1 MSPEYIQRSIEPVL
15 EAAAAEFPAV
25 VLTGPRQSGKT
36 TVLKRLFGERYDYV
50 SLEALDT
57 RALAVEDPR
66 AFLRMH
72 KPPVILD
79 EVQQAPDLLPYI
91 QELIEERR
99 DVHGQYVLSG
109 SQNLLLLQQVS
120 ESLAGRAAIL
130 KLLPL
135 SLREWCGEPW
145 RPLPWQA
152 PPGGRVAASAA
163 PASSAA
169 LAVPSAPSA
178 PTARAARE
186 RSELLSRPD
195 HLWQRLFRGLYPGLS
210 GSPAP
215 DWLRWQQSYIE
226 TYLERD
232 VRTVRQVGDLMTFQS
247 FLRLLAARS
256 GQVLNMTG
264 IATELGL
271 TLNTVKA
278 WISVLLTSY
287 QIIILPSYHANLG
300 KRLVKRP
307 KVYFSDTGT
316 LCYLVGLR
324 DPLHAMQG
332 PMAGAIM
339 ESAVVAE
346 LTKAYLHGGDE
357 PRLAFWRT
365 ARGSEVDIVVEDQLR
380 LYPVEV
386 KSGATPRPEMARGI
400 ADFTRL
406 LAATKAEGLRPSVQP
421 GYVVY
426 AGERMVPLG
435 NGVTAL
441 PLGSL

>member
-1 MSPEYIQRSIEPVL
+1 MPFEYIRRSIEPVL
-15 EAAAAEFPAV
+15 EAAATEFPAV

-36 TVLKRLFGERYDYV
+36 TVLRRLFGERYEYV

-57 RALAVEDPR
+57 RALAAEDPR
-66 AFLRMH
+66 AFLRLH

-79 EVQQAPDLLPYI
+79 EVQQAPHLLPYI

-99 DVHGQYVLSG
+99 DLNGQYILSG

-135 SLREWCGEPW
+135 SLREWCGEPR

-152 PPGGRVAASAA
+152 PPGGQAAA
-163 PASSAA
+163 PAAQAA
-169 LAVPSAPSA
+169 
-178 PTARAARE
+178 AAWP
-186 RSELLSRPD
+186 ELLSRPD
-195 HLWQRLFRGLYPGLS
+195 DLWQLLFRGLYPGLRA
-210 GSPAP
+210 SPAP

-232 VRTVRQVGDLMTFQS
+232 VRTVRQVGDLMAFQS

-256 GQVLNMTG
+256 GQILNMTG

-287 QIIILPSYHANLG
+287 QIIVLQPYHANLG

-307 KVYFSDTGT
+307 KVYFTDTGT

-339 ESAVVAE
+339 ETAVVAE
-346 LTKAYLHGGDE
+346 LTKAYLHSGDE

-380 LYPVEV
+380 LYPIEV
-386 KSGATPRPEMARGI
+386 KASATPRPEMTRGI
-400 ADFTRL
+400 AELART
-406 LAATKAEGLRPSVQP
+406 LAATKAQGLRPSVQP

-426 AGERMVPLG
+426 AGDRVVLLG
-435 NGVTAL
+435 RGVTGL

>member
-1 MSPEYIQRSIEPVL
+1 MSPDKYITRSIEPVL
-15 EAAAAEFPAV
+15 ETAAAQFPAV
-25 VLTGPRQSGKT
+25 VLSGPRQSGKT
-36 TVLKRLFGERYDYV
+36 TVLKRLFGARYEYV

-57 RALAVEDPR
+57 RALAAEDPR
-66 AFLRMH
+66 AFLRLH
-72 KPPVILD
+72 KPPVIFD
-79 EVQQAPDLLPYI
+79 EVQQAPHLLSYI
-91 QELIEERR
+91 QELIDERR
-99 DVHGQYVLSG
+99 DLNGQYILSG
-109 SQNLLLLQQVS
+109 SQNLLLLQHVS

-135 SLREWCGEPW
+135 SLREWCGEPQ

-152 PPGGRVAASAA
+152 APGGQTD
-163 PASSAA
+163 SSAA
-169 LAVPSAPSA
+169 ATRPG
-178 PTARAARE
+178 
-186 RSELLSRPD
+186 LLSRTED
-195 HLWQRLFRGLYPGLS
+195 LWPLLFRGLYPGLS
-210 GSPAP
+210 ASPAP

-256 GQVLNMTG
+256 GQILNMTG

-287 QIIILPSYHANLG
+287 QIVVLQPYHANLG

-307 KVYFSDTGT
+307 KVYFTDTGT

-339 ESAVVAE
+339 ETAVVAE
-346 LTKAYLHGGDE
+346 LTKAYLHCGDE

-380 LYPVEV
+380 LYPIEV
-386 KSGATPRPEMARGI
+386 KASATPRPEMARGI
-400 ADFTRL
+400 GELTHA
-406 LAATKAEGLRPSVQP
+406 LAAGKAEGLRPAVQS

-426 AGERMVPLG
+426 AGDRVVPLG
-435 NGVTAL
+435 GDVTGL

>member
-1 MSPEYIQRSIEPVL
+1 MEYIERTIEPVL
-15 EAAAAEFPAV
+15 LAAVSEFPAV

-36 TVLKRLFGERYDYV
+36 TVLKRLFGRQYEYV
-50 SLEALDT
+50 SMEALDT

-66 AFLRMH
+66 SFLRLH

-79 EVQQAPDLLPYI
+79 EVQQTPELLPYL
-91 QELIEERR
+91 QELIDERR
-99 DVHGQYVLSG
+99 HLNGQYVLSG
-109 SQNLLLLQQVS
+109 SQNLLLLQQVG

-135 SLREWCGEPW
+135 SLREWSGEAA

-152 PPGGRVAASAA
+152 PAMDRQTPAA
-163 PASSAA
+163 PAGAA
-169 LAVPSAPSA
+169 
-178 PTARAARE
+178 TARAAGA
-186 RSELLSRPD
+186 SPCTPSPAGPD
-195 HLWQRLFRGLYPGLS
+195 ALWQRLFRGQYPALAAS
-210 GSPAP
+210 SPP

-232 VRTVRQVGDLMTFQS
+232 VRTVRQVGDLMAFQS

-256 GQVLNMTG
+256 GQVLNMSG
-264 IATELGL
+264 IANELGL
-271 TLNTVKA
+271 SLNTVKA
-278 WISVLLTSY
+278 WISVLVTSH
-287 QIIILPSYHANLG
+287 QIIVLPPYHANLG
-300 KRLVKRP
+300 KRLVRRP
-307 KVYFSDTGT
+307 KVYFTDTGT

-339 ESAVVAE
+339 ETAVVAE
-346 LTKAYLHGGDE
+346 LTKAYLHAGDE
-357 PRLAFWRT
+357 PRLTFWRT
-365 ARGSEVDIVVEDQLR
+365 ARGSEVDILVEDQLR

-386 KSGATPRPEMARGI
+386 KASATPRPEMARGI
-400 ADFTRL
+400 AELARS
-406 LAATKAEGLRPSVQP
+406 LAASTGESLRPTVQP

-426 AGERMVPLG
+426 AGERIVPLG
-435 NGVTAL
+435 HGVSAL

>member
-1 MSPEYIQRSIEPVL
+1 MPREYIRRSIEAVL
-15 EAAAAEFPAV
+15 ETAASQFPAV

-36 TVLKRLFGERYDYV
+36 TVLKRLFGERYEYA

-57 RALAVEDPR
+57 RALAAEDPR
-66 AFLRMH
+66 SFLRLH

-79 EVQQAPDLLPYI
+79 EVQQAPHLLPYI

-99 DVHGQYVLSG
+99 DLNGQYVLSG

-135 SLREWCGEPW
+135 SLREWCGEPR

-152 PPGGRVAASAA
+152 SPGGQA
-163 PASSAA
+163 
-169 LAVPSAPSA
+169 AVP
-178 PTARAARE
+178 AAAACP
-186 RSELLSRPD
+186 ELLSRPD
-195 HLWQRLFRGLYPGLS
+195 DLWELLFRGLYPGLAS
-210 GSPAP
+210 SPAP

-232 VRTVRQVGDLMTFQS
+232 VRTVRQVGDLMAFQS

-256 GQVLNMTG
+256 GQILNMTG

-271 TLNTVKA
+271 ALNTVKA

-287 QIIILPSYHANLG
+287 QIVVLQPYHANLG
-300 KRLVKRP
+300 KRLVKRS
-307 KVYFSDTGT
+307 KVYFTDTGT

-339 ESAVVAE
+339 ETAAVAE
-346 LTKAYLHGGDE
+346 LTKAYLHSGDV

-380 LYPVEV
+380 LYPIEV
-386 KSGATPRPEMARGI
+386 KASGTPRPEMARGI
-400 ADFTRL
+400 AELART
-406 LAATKAEGLRPSVQP
+406 LAATKAEGPRPSVQP

-426 AGERMVPLG
+426 AGDREVPLG
-435 NGVTAL
+435 GGVTGL

>member
-1 MSPEYIQRSIEPVL
+1 MSPEYIQRTIEPVL
-15 EAAAAEFPAV
+15 EAAANEFPAV

-36 TVLKRLFGERYDYV
+36 TVLKRLFGERCEYV

-57 RALAVEDPR
+57 RSLAVDDPR
-66 AFLRMH
+66 AFLRLH

-79 EVQQAPDLLPYI
+79 EVQQAPELLPYI

-99 DVHGQYVLSG
+99 GVSGQYLLSG
-109 SQNLLLLQQVS
+109 SQNLLLLQRVS

-145 RPLPWQA
+145 RPLPWQVRF
-152 PPGGRVAASAA
+152 GGTAAAD
-163 PASSAA
+163 
-169 LAVPSAPSA
+169 AV
-178 PTARAARE
+178 
-186 RSELLSRPD
+186 RSEARPALPSTPD
-195 HLWQRLFRGLYPGLS
+195 ELWGLLFRGLYPGLTATPS
-210 GSPAP
+210 P
-215 DWLRWQQSYIE
+215 DWLRWQQSYVE

-232 VRTVRQVGDLMTFQS
+232 VRSVRQVGDLMAFQT

-256 GQVLNMTG
+256 GQLLNMTG

-271 TLNTVKA
+271 VLNTVKA
-278 WISVLLTSY
+278 WMSVLLAAH
-287 QIIILPSYHANLG
+287 QIVVLQPYHSNLG
-300 KRLVKRP
+300 KRLVKHP
-307 KVYFSDTGT
+307 KVYFTDTGT

-339 ESAVVAE
+339 ETAVVAE
-346 LTKAYLHGGDE
+346 LTKAYLHAGDE

-365 ARGSEVDIVVEDQLR
+365 ARGSEVDVVVEDQLR
-380 LYPVEV
+380 LYPIEV
-386 KSGATPRPEMARGI
+386 KSSATPRPEMARGV
-400 ADFTRL
+400 AEFTR
-406 LAATKAEGLRPSVQP
+406 TVSGSSTEGLQPSVQA

-426 AGERMVPLG
+426 AGDRVVPLG
-435 NGVTAL
+435 GDVTGL
-441 PLGSL
+441 PLASL

>member
-1 MSPEYIQRSIEPVL
+1 MCPDKYIQRTIEPVL
-15 EAAAAEFPAV
+15 EASATEFPAV

-36 TVLKRLFGERYDYV
+36 TVLRRLFGERHEYV
-50 SLEALDT
+50 SMEALDT
-57 RALAVEDPR
+57 RALAAEDPR
-66 AFLRMH
+66 AFLRLH

-79 EVQQAPDLLPYI
+79 EVQQAPHLLPYI

-99 DVHGQYVLSG
+99 DLNGQYILSG

-135 SLREWCGEPW
+135 SLREWCGEPR
-145 RPLPWQA
+145 RPLPWQGLA
-152 PPGGRVAASAA
+152 VAAC
-163 PASSAA
+163 PE
-169 LAVPSAPSA
+169 P
-178 PTARAARE
+178 
-186 RSELLSRPD
+186 LSRPEG
-195 HLWQRLFRGLYPGLS
+195 LWQLLFRGLYPGLS
-210 GSPAP
+210 ASPAP

-256 GQVLNMTG
+256 GQILNMTG

-271 TLNTVKA
+271 ALNTVKA

-287 QIIILPSYHANLG
+287 QVIVLQPYHANLG

-307 KVYFSDTGT
+307 KVYFADTGT

-339 ESAVVAE
+339 ETAVVAE

-365 ARGSEVDIVVEDQLR
+365 ARGSEVDVVVEDQLR
-380 LYPVEV
+380 LYPIEV
-386 KSGATPRPEMARGI
+386 KASATPRPEMARSI
-400 ADFTRL
+400 AELART
-406 LAATKAEGLRPSVQP
+406 LAATKAEGLRPALQP

-426 AGERMVPLG
+426 AGDRVVPLG
-435 NGVTAL
+435 RGVKGL

>member
-1 MSPEYIQRSIEPVL
+1 MPSGYIQRTIEPVL
-15 EAAAAEFPAV
+15 EAAASEFPAV

-36 TVLKRLFGERYDYV
+36 TVLKRLFGERYEYV

-57 RALAVEDPR
+57 RALAAEDPR
-66 AFLRMH
+66 AFLRLH
-72 KPPVILD
+72 GPPVILD
-79 EVQQAPDLLPYI
+79 EVQQAPHLLPYI

-99 DVHGQYVLSG
+99 DLNGQYILSG

-135 SLREWCGEPW
+135 SLREWCGEP
-145 RPLPWQA
+145 RRLLPWQA
-152 PPGGRVAASAA
+152 PPGGQAAA
-163 PASSAA
+163 PAAQAA
-169 LAVPSAPSA
+169 
-178 PTARAARE
+178 AAWP
-186 RSELLSRPD
+186 ELLSRPD
-195 HLWQRLFRGLYPGLS
+195 DLWQLLFRGLYPGLRA
-210 GSPAP
+210 SPAP

-232 VRTVRQVGDLMTFQS
+232 VRTVRQVGDLMAFQS

-256 GQVLNMTG
+256 GQILNMTG

-287 QIIILPSYHANLG
+287 QIIVLQPYHANLG

-307 KVYFSDTGT
+307 KVYFTDTGT

-339 ESAVVAE
+339 ETAVVAE
-346 LTKAYLHGGDE
+346 LTKAYLHSGDE

-380 LYPVEV
+380 LYPIEV
-386 KSGATPRPEMARGI
+386 KASATPRPEMTRGI
-400 ADFTRL
+400 AELART
-406 LAATKAEGLRPSVQP
+406 LAATKAGGLRPSVRP

-426 AGERMVPLG
+426 AGDRVVPLG
-435 NGVTAL
+435 SGVTGL
-441 PLGSL
+441 PLGWL

>member
-1 MSPEYIQRSIEPVL
+1 MPSEYIRRSIEPVL
-15 EAAAAEFPAV
+15 QAAATEFPAV

-36 TVLKRLFGERYDYV
+36 TVLKHLFGERYEYV

-57 RALAVEDPR
+57 RALAAQDPR
-66 AFLRMH
+66 AFLRLH
-72 KPPVILD
+72 EPPVILD

-91 QELIEERR
+91 QELIDERR
-99 DVHGQYVLSG
+99 HMGGQYILSG

-135 SLREWCGEPW
+135 SLREWCHEPR
-145 RPLPWQA
+145 RPLPWQL
-152 PPGGRVAASAA
+152 PPGGRAAGEAASRHSKSFMR
-163 PASSAA
+163 PA
-169 LAVPSAPSA
+169 
-178 PTARAARE
+178 
-186 RSELLSRPD
+186 D
-195 HLWQRLFRGLYPGLS
+195 LWRRLFLGLYPGLS
-210 GSPAP
+210 ASPAP

-232 VRTVRQVGDLMTFQS
+232 VRTVRQIRDLMTFQS

-256 GQVLNMTG
+256 GQILNMTSL
-264 IATELGL
+264 ATELGL

-278 WISVLLTSY
+278 WVSVVLTSY
-287 QIIILPSYHANLG
+287 QIIVLPPYHANLG
-300 KRLVKRP
+300 KRFVKRP
-307 KVYFSDTGT
+307 KVYFTDTGT

-346 LTKAYLHGGDE
+346 LTKAYLHSGDE
-357 PRLAFWRT
+357 PRLTFWRT
-365 ARGSEVDIVVEDQLR
+365 ARGSEVDILVEDQLR
-380 LYPVEV
+380 LYPVEIRA
-386 KSGATPRPEMARGI
+386 GATPRPEMARGI
-400 ADFTRL
+400 LELART
-406 LAATKAEGLRPSVQP
+406 LAAAEVEGLRPSVEP

-426 AGERMVPLG
+426 AGENLAPLG
-435 NGVTAL
+435 DGVTAL
-441 PLGSL
+441 PRGVR

>member
-1 MSPEYIQRSIEPVL
+1 MSPGKYITRSIEPVL
-15 EAAAAEFPAV
+15 ETAAAQFPAV
-25 VLTGPRQSGKT
+25 VLSGPRQSGKT
-36 TVLKRLFGERYDYV
+36 TVLKRLFGARYEYV

-57 RALAVEDPR
+57 RALAAEDPR
-66 AFLRMH
+66 AFLRLH
-72 KPPVILD
+72 KPPAILD
-79 EVQQAPDLLPYI
+79 EVQQSPHLLSYI
-91 QELIEERR
+91 QELIDERR
-99 DVHGQYVLSG
+99 DLNGQYILSG
-109 SQNLLLLQQVS
+109 SQNLLLLQHVS

-135 SLREWCGEPW
+135 SLREWRGEP
-145 RPLPWQA
+145 RRLLPWQA
-152 PPGGRVAASAA
+152 VPRSQAATLAAQAA
-163 PASSAA
+163 PTCTER
-169 LAVPSAPSA
+169 LA
-178 PTARAARE
+178 
-186 RSELLSRPD
+186 RPD
-195 HLWQRLFRGLYPGLS
+195 DLWRLLFRGLYPGLS
-210 GSPAP
+210 ASPAP
-215 DWLRWQQSYIE
+215 DWLRWQQSYVE

-256 GQVLNMTG
+256 GQILNMTG

-287 QIIILPSYHANLG
+287 QIIILQPYHANLG

-339 ESAVVAE
+339 ETAVVAE
-346 LTKAYLHGGDE
+346 LTKGYLHSGDE

-365 ARGSEVDIVVEDQLR
+365 ARGSEVDIVVEDQMR
-380 LYPVEV
+380 LYPIEV
-386 KSGATPRPEMARGI
+386 KASATPRPEMARGI
-400 ADFTRL
+400 AELTRE
-406 LAATKAEGLRPSVQP
+406 LATAKTEGLRPAVQP

-426 AGERMVPLG
+426 AGDRVVPLG
-435 NGVTAL
+435 GDVTGL

>member
-15 EAAAAEFPAV
+15 EAAASQFPAV

-36 TVLKRLFGERYDYV
+36 TVLKRLFGERCEYV

-57 RALAVEDPR
+57 RALAAEDPR
-66 AFLRMH
+66 AFLRLH

-79 EVQQAPDLLPYI
+79 EVQQAPGLLPYI

-99 DVHGQYVLSG
+99 DVNGQYFLSG
-109 SQNLLLLQQVS
+109 SQDLLLLQRVS

-145 RPLPWQA
+145 RPLPWQE
-152 PPGGRVAASAA
+152 PPSVPTQDVATSAA
-163 PASSAA
+163 RPAF
-169 LAVPSAPSA
+169 PS
-178 PTARAARE
+178 T
-186 RSELLSRPD
+186 PD
-195 HLWQRLFRGLYPGLS
+195 ELWQLLLRGLYPGLS
-210 GSPAP
+210 AASSP
-215 DWLRWQQSYIE
+215 DWLRWQQSYVE

-232 VRTVRQVGDLMTFQS
+232 VRTVRQVGDLMAFQS

-256 GQVLNMTG
+256 GQLLNMTG
-264 IATELGL
+264 VATELGL
-271 TLNTVKA
+271 VLNTVKA
-278 WISVLLTSY
+278 WISVLLTSH
-287 QIIILPSYHANLG
+287 QIVVLQPYHSNLG

-307 KVYFSDTGT
+307 KVYFTDTGT

-332 PMAGAIM
+332 PMAGPIM
-339 ESAVVAE
+339 ETAVVAE
-346 LTKAYLHGGDE
+346 LTKAYLHAGDE
-357 PRLAFWRT
+357 PRLSFWRT
-365 ARGSEVDIVVEDQLR
+365 ARGSEVDIIVEDQLR

-386 KSGATPRPEMARGI
+386 KASATPRPEMARGV
-400 ADFTRL
+400 AEFART
-406 LAATKAEGLRPSVQP
+406 LAGSTAEGLQPSVQP

-426 AGERMVPLG
+426 AGDRVVPLG
-435 NGVTAL
+435 GDVTGL

>member
-1 MSPEYIQRSIEPVL
+1 MNPDKYITRSIEPVL
-15 EAAAAEFPAV
+15 ETAAAQFPAV
-25 VLTGPRQSGKT
+25 VLSGPRQSGKT
-36 TVLKRLFGERYDYV
+36 TVLKRLFGARYEYV

-57 RALAVEDPR
+57 RALAAEDPR
-66 AFLRMH
+66 AFLRLH
-72 KPPVILD
+72 KPPAILD
-79 EVQQAPDLLPYI
+79 EVQQSPHLLPYI
-91 QELIEERR
+91 QELIDERR
-99 DVHGQYVLSG
+99 DLNGQYILSG
-109 SQNLLLLQQVS
+109 SQNLLLLQHVS

-135 SLREWCGEPW
+135 SLREWCGEP
-145 RPLPWQA
+145 RRLLPWQA
-152 PPGGRVAASAA
+152 VPGCQTD
-163 PASSAA
+163 SSAA
-169 LAVPSAPSA
+169 ATRPG
-178 PTARAARE
+178 
-186 RSELLSRPD
+186 LLSRTED
-195 HLWQRLFRGLYPGLS
+195 LWPLLFRGLYPGLS
-210 GSPAP
+210 ASPAP
-215 DWLRWQQSYIE
+215 DWLRWQQSYVE

-256 GQVLNMTG
+256 GQILNMTG

-287 QIIILPSYHANLG
+287 QIIILQPYHANLG

-307 KVYFSDTGT
+307 KVYFTDTGT

-339 ESAVVAE
+339 ETAVVAE
-346 LTKAYLHGGDE
+346 LTKGYLHSGDE

-365 ARGSEVDIVVEDQLR
+365 ARGSEVDIVVEDQMR
-380 LYPVEV
+380 LYPIEV
-386 KSGATPRPEMARGI
+386 KASATPRPEMARGI
-400 ADFTRL
+400 AELTRE
-406 LAATKAEGLRPSVQP
+406 LATAKTEGLRPAVQP

-426 AGERMVPLG
+426 AGDRVVPLG
-435 NGVTAL
+435 GDVTGL

>member
-1 MSPEYIQRSIEPVL
+1 MPSGYIQRSIQPVL
-15 EAAAAEFPAV
+15 ETAASQFPAV

-36 TVLKRLFGERYDYV
+36 TVLRRLFGERYEYV
-50 SLEALDT
+50 SMEALDT
-57 RALAVEDPR
+57 RALAAEDPR
-66 AFLRMH
+66 AFLRLH

-79 EVQQAPDLLPYI
+79 EVQQAPGLLPYI

-99 DVHGQYVLSG
+99 EHNGQFILSG
-109 SQNLLLLQQVS
+109 SQNLLLLRQVS

-135 SLREWCGEPW
+135 SLREWCGEPR
-145 RPLPWQA
+145 RPLPWRA
-152 PPGGRVAASAA
+152 APGGQTDSRPAAACA
-163 PASSAA
+163 
-169 LAVPSAPSA
+169 
-178 PTARAARE
+178 
-186 RSELLSRPD
+186 ELLSRPD
-195 HLWQRLFRGLYPGLS
+195 GLWQSLFRGLYPGLS
-210 GSPAP
+210 ASPAP

-256 GQVLNMTG
+256 GQILNMTG

-287 QIIILPSYHANLG
+287 QIIVLEPYHANLG

-307 KVYFSDTGT
+307 KVYFTDTGT

-339 ESAVVAE
+339 ETAVVAE

-365 ARGSEVDIVVEDQLR
+365 SRGSEVDIIVEDQLR
-380 LYPVEV
+380 LYPIEV
-386 KSGATPRPEMARGI
+386 KASATQRPEMARGI
-400 ADFTRL
+400 AEFART
-406 LAATKAEGLRPSVQP
+406 LAATRAEGVRPSPQP

-426 AGERMVPLG
+426 AGDRAVPLG
-435 NGVTAL
+435 DGVTGL

>member
-1 MSPEYIQRSIEPVL
+1 MNPDKYITRSIEPVL
-15 EAAAAEFPAV
+15 ETAAAQFPAV
-25 VLTGPRQSGKT
+25 VLSGPRQSGKT
-36 TVLKRLFGERYDYV
+36 TVLKRLFGARYEYV

-57 RALAVEDPR
+57 RALAAEDPR
-66 AFLRMH
+66 AFLRLH
-72 KPPVILD
+72 KPPAILD
-79 EVQQAPDLLPYI
+79 EVQQSPHLLSYI
-91 QELIEERR
+91 QELIDERR
-99 DVHGQYVLSG
+99 DLNGQYILSG
-109 SQNLLLLQQVS
+109 SQNLLLLQHVS

-135 SLREWCGEPW
+135 SLREWCGEP
-145 RPLPWQA
+145 RRLLPWQA
-152 PPGGRVAASAA
+152 VPGCQTD
-163 PASSAA
+163 SSAA
-169 LAVPSAPSA
+169 ATRPG
-178 PTARAARE
+178 
-186 RSELLSRPD
+186 LLSRTED
-195 HLWQRLFRGLYPGLS
+195 LWPLLFRGLYPGLS
-210 GSPAP
+210 ASPAP
-215 DWLRWQQSYIE
+215 DWLRWQQSYVE

-256 GQVLNMTG
+256 GQILNMTG

-287 QIIILPSYHANLG
+287 QIIILQPYHANLG

-307 KVYFSDTGT
+307 KVYFTDTGT

-339 ESAVVAE
+339 ETAVVAE
-346 LTKAYLHGGDE
+346 LTKGYLHSGDE

-365 ARGSEVDIVVEDQLR
+365 ARGSEVDIVVEDQMR
-380 LYPVEV
+380 LYPIEV
-386 KSGATPRPEMARGI
+386 KASATPRPEMARGI
-400 ADFTRL
+400 AELTRE
-406 LAATKAEGLRPSVQP
+406 LATAKTEGLRPAVQP

-426 AGERMVPLG
+426 AGDRVVPLG
-435 NGVTAL
+435 GDVTGL

>member
-1 MSPEYIQRSIEPVL
+1 MPFEYIRRSIEPVL
-15 EAAAAEFPAV
+15 EAAASEFPAV

-36 TVLKRLFGERYDYV
+36 TVLKRLFGERFEYV
-50 SLEALDT
+50 SMEALDT
-57 RALAVEDPR
+57 RALAAEDPR
-66 AFLRMH
+66 AFLRLH

-99 DVHGQYVLSG
+99 DLNGQFILSG

-135 SLREWCGEPW
+135 SLREWCDEPW
-145 RPLPWQA
+145 RPLPWHTS
-152 PPGGRVAASAA
+152 PGGQGAAGDC
-163 PASSAA
+163 P
-169 LAVPSAPSA
+169 
-178 PTARAARE
+178 
-186 RSELLSRPD
+186 ELLSHPND
-195 HLWQRLFRGLYPGLS
+195 LWQRLFRGLYPGLRA
-210 GSPAP
+210 SPAP

-232 VRTVRQVGDLMTFQS
+232 VRTVRQVGDLMAFQS

-256 GQVLNMTG
+256 GQILNMTG

-287 QIIILPSYHANLG
+287 QIIVLQPYHANLG

-307 KVYFSDTGT
+307 KVYFTDTGT

-339 ESAVVAE
+339 ETAAVAE
-346 LTKAYLHGGDE
+346 LTKAYLHSGDE

-380 LYPVEV
+380 LYPIEV
-386 KSGATPRPEMARGI
+386 KASATPRPEMARGI
-400 ADFTRL
+400 AELART
-406 LAATKAEGLRPSVQP
+406 LAATKAGGLRPSVQP

-426 AGERMVPLG
+426 AGDRVVPLG
-435 NGVTAL
+435 SGVTGL

>member
-1 MSPEYIQRSIEPVL
+1 MPFEYIRRSIEPVL
-15 EAAAAEFPAV
+15 EAAASEFPA
-25 VLTGPRQSGKT
+25 
-36 TVLKRLFGERYDYV
+36 
-50 SLEALDT
+50 
-57 RALAVEDPR
+57 
-66 AFLRMH
+66 
-72 KPPVILD
+72 VILD
-79 EVQQAPDLLPYI
+79 EVQQAPHLLPYI

-99 DVHGQYVLSG
+99 DLNGQYVLSS

-135 SLREWCGEPW
+135 SLREWCGEPR
-145 RPLPWQA
+145 RPLPWQG
-152 PPGGRVAASAA
+152 PAAAA
-163 PASSAA
+163 CP
-169 LAVPSAPSA
+169 
-178 PTARAARE
+178 
-186 RSELLSRPD
+186 ELLSRPD
-195 HLWQRLFRGLYPGLS
+195 DLWQLLFRGLYPGLS
-210 GSPAP
+210 ASPAP

-232 VRTVRQVGDLMTFQS
+232 VRTVRQVGDLMAFQS
-247 FLRLLAARS
+247 FLRLLAARC
-256 GQVLNMTG
+256 GQILNMTG

-287 QIIILPSYHANLG
+287 QIIVLQPYHANLG

-307 KVYFSDTGT
+307 KVYFTDTGT

-339 ESAVVAE
+339 ETAVVAE
-346 LTKAYLHGGDE
+346 LTKAYLHSGDE

-380 LYPVEV
+380 LYPIEV
-386 KSGATPRPEMARGI
+386 KASATPRPEMTRGI
-400 ADFTRL
+400 AELART
-406 LAATKAEGLRPSVQP
+406 LAATKAGGLRPSVQP

-426 AGERMVPLG
+426 AGDRVVPLG
-435 NGVTAL
+435 SGVTGL

>member
-1 MSPEYIQRSIEPVL
+1 MPSEYIQRSIEPVL
-15 EAAAAEFPAV
+15 EAAASEFPAV

-36 TVLKRLFGERYDYV
+36 TVLRRLFGERYEHV
-50 SLEALDT
+50 SMEALDA
-57 RALAVEDPR
+57 RALAAEDPR
-66 AFLRMH
+66 AFLRLH
-72 KPPVILD
+72 RPPVILD
-79 EVQQAPDLLPYI
+79 EVQQAPHLLPYV

-99 DVHGQYVLSG
+99 DLNGQYILSG
-109 SQNLLLLQQVS
+109 SQDLLLLRQVS

-135 SLREWCGEPW
+135 SLREWWGEPR

-152 PPGGRVAASAA
+152 SPAAAC
-163 PASSAA
+163 P
-169 LAVPSAPSA
+169 
-178 PTARAARE
+178 
-186 RSELLSRPD
+186 ELLSRPD
-195 HLWQRLFRGLYPGLS
+195 DLWRLLFRGLYPGLS
-210 GSPAP
+210 ASPAP
-215 DWLRWQQSYIE
+215 DWLRWQQSYVE

-232 VRTVRQVGDLMTFQS
+232 VRTVRQVGDLMAFQS

-256 GQVLNMTG
+256 GQILNMSG

-287 QIIILPSYHANLG
+287 QIIVLQPYHADLG

-307 KVYFSDTGT
+307 KVYFTDTGT

-339 ESAVVAE
+339 ETAAVAE
-346 LTKAYLHGGDE
+346 LTKAYLHSGDE

-380 LYPVEV
+380 LYPIEV
-386 KSGATPRPEMARGI
+386 KASATPRPGMARGI
-400 ADFTRL
+400 AELART
-406 LAATKAEGLRPSVQP
+406 LAASKEEGLRPSLQP

-426 AGERMVPLG
+426 AGDRVAPLG
-435 NGVTAL
+435 RGVTGL

>member
-1 MSPEYIQRSIEPVL
+1 M
-15 EAAAAEFPAV
+15 
-25 VLTGPRQSGKT
+25 
-36 TVLKRLFGERYDYV
+36 
-50 SLEALDT
+50 
-57 RALAVEDPR
+57 
-66 AFLRMH
+66 
-72 KPPVILD
+72 ILD
-79 EVQQAPDLLPYI
+79 EVQQAPHLLPYI

-99 DVHGQYVLSG
+99 ELNGQYILSG
-109 SQNLLLLQQVS
+109 SQNVLLLHQVS

-135 SLREWCGEPW
+135 SLREWCGEPR

-152 PPGGRVAASAA
+152 
-163 PASSAA
+163 
-169 LAVPSAPSA
+169 SAPRQ
-178 PTARAARE
+178 PARGGPPP
-186 RSELLSRPD
+186 RPD
-195 HLWQRLFRGLYPGLS
+195 DLWQLLFRGLYPGLS
-210 GSPAP
+210 ASPAP

-256 GQVLNMTG
+256 GQILNMTG

-287 QIIILPSYHANLG
+287 QIIILQPYHANLG

-307 KVYFSDTGT
+307 KVYFTDTGT

-339 ESAVVAE
+339 ETAVVAE
-346 LTKAYLHGGDE
+346 LTKAYLHSGDE

-365 ARGSEVDIVVEDQLR
+365 ARGSEVDLVVEDQLR
-380 LYPVEV
+380 LYPIEV
-386 KSGATPRPEMARGI
+386 KASATPRPEMARGI
-400 ADFTRL
+400 AELART
-406 LAATKAEGLRPSVQP
+406 LAATKAEGLRAVAATGLRGVCRRSS
-421 GYVVY
+421 GAARRGRHGAA
-426 AGERMVPLG
+426 AGVAVGRDVSSPWHVTSSRGRLEAGPLAILWSR
-435 NGVTAL
+435 VRQRRLRCARPDSADPPLPPPRTAL
-441 PLGSL
+441 PATRRHAPDSRPPLAKVLAPARGRAPLVRSR

>member
-1 MSPEYIQRSIEPVL
+1 MSPDKYITRSIEPVL
-15 EAAAAEFPAV
+15 ETAAAQFPAV
-25 VLTGPRQSGKT
+25 VLSGPRQSGKT
-36 TVLKRLFGERYDYV
+36 TVLKRLFGARYEYV

-57 RALAVEDPR
+57 RALAAEDPR
-66 AFLRMH
+66 AFLRLH

-79 EVQQAPDLLPYI
+79 EVQQAPHLLPYI
-91 QELIEERR
+91 QELIEEDR
-99 DVHGQYVLSG
+99 DQNGQYILSG

-135 SLREWCGEPW
+135 SLREWCGEPQ
-145 RPLPWQA
+145 RPLPWQ
-152 PPGGRVAASAA
+152 GLAAAA
-163 PASSAA
+163 CP
-169 LAVPSAPSA
+169 
-178 PTARAARE
+178 
-186 RSELLSRPD
+186 ELLSRPD
-195 HLWQRLFRGLYPGLS
+195 ALWQLLFRGLYPGLRA
-210 GSPAP
+210 SPAP

-232 VRTVRQVGDLMTFQS
+232 VRTVRQVGDLMAFQS
-247 FLRLLAARS
+247 FLRLLAARC
-256 GQVLNMTG
+256 GQILNMTG

-287 QIIILPSYHANLG
+287 QIIVLQPYHANLG

-307 KVYFSDTGT
+307 KVYFTDTGT

-339 ESAVVAE
+339 ETAAVAE
-346 LTKAYLHGGDE
+346 LTKAYLHCGDE

-380 LYPVEV
+380 LYPIEV
-386 KSGATPRPEMARGI
+386 KASATPRPEMARGI
-400 ADFTRL
+400 AEFVRT
-406 LAATKAEGLRPSVQP
+406 LAVTKAEGLRPSLQP

-426 AGERMVPLG
+426 AGDRVVPLG
-435 NGVTAL
+435 GGVTGLA
-441 PLGSL
+441 LGSL

>member
-1 MSPEYIQRSIEPVL
+1 MPFEYIRRSIEPVL
-15 EAAAAEFPAV
+15 EAAATEFPAV

-36 TVLKRLFGERYDYV
+36 TVLKRLFGERFEYV
-50 SLEALDT
+50 SMEALDT
-57 RALAVEDPR
+57 RALAAEDPR
-66 AFLRMH
+66 AFLRLH

-79 EVQQAPDLLPYI
+79 EVQQAAHLLPYI

-99 DVHGQYVLSG
+99 DLNGQFILSG

-135 SLREWCGEPW
+135 SLREWCGEPQ
-145 RPLPWQA
+145 RPLPWQ
-152 PPGGRVAASAA
+152 GLAAAA
-163 PASSAA
+163 CP
-169 LAVPSAPSA
+169 
-178 PTARAARE
+178 
-186 RSELLSRPD
+186 ELLSRPD
-195 HLWQRLFRGLYPGLS
+195 ALWQLLFRGLYPGLRA
-210 GSPAP
+210 SPAP

-232 VRTVRQVGDLMTFQS
+232 VRTVRQVGDLMAFQS

-256 GQVLNMTG
+256 GQILNMTG

-287 QIIILPSYHANLG
+287 QIIVLQPYHANLG

-307 KVYFSDTGT
+307 KVYFTDTGT

-339 ESAVVAE
+339 ETAVVAE
-346 LTKAYLHGGDE
+346 LTKAYLHSGDE

-380 LYPVEV
+380 LYPIEV
-386 KSGATPRPEMARGI
+386 KASATPRPEMTRGI
-400 ADFTRL
+400 AELART
-406 LAATKAEGLRPSVQP
+406 LAATKAQGLRPSVQP

-426 AGERMVPLG
+426 AGDRVVPLG
-435 NGVTAL
+435 RGVTGL
-441 PLGSL
+441 PLGWL

>member
-1 MSPEYIQRSIEPVL
+1 MQVYTFETATFPMSPEYIQRSIEPVL
-15 EAAAAEFPAV
+15 EAAASQFPAV

-36 TVLKRLFGERYDYV
+36 TVLKCLFGERCEYV

-57 RALAVEDPR
+57 RALAAEDPR
-66 AFLRMH
+66 AFLRLH

-79 EVQQAPDLLPYI
+79 EVQQAPGLLPYI

-99 DVHGQYVLSG
+99 DLNGQYILSG
-109 SQNLLLLQQVS
+109 SQNLLLLRQVS

-135 SLREWCGEPW
+135 SLREWRGEPQ

-152 PPGGRVAASAA
+152 PPGVRATDPVA
-163 PASSAA
+163 PAAA
-169 LAVPSAPSA
+169 RPAFPSAPDDLW
-178 PTARAARE
+178 
-186 RSELLSRPD
+186 EL
-195 HLWQRLFRGLYPGLS
+195 LFRGLYPGLS
-210 GSPAP
+210 ASSSP
-215 DWLRWQQSYIE
+215 DWLRWQQSYME

-256 GQVLNMTG
+256 GQILNMTG
-264 IATELGL
+264 VATELGL
-271 TLNTVKA
+271 ALNTVKA
-278 WISVLLTSY
+278 WISVLLASY
-287 QIIILPSYHANLG
+287 QIIILQPYHANLG

-307 KVYFSDTGT
+307 KVYFTDTGT

-339 ESAVVAE
+339 ETAVVAE
-346 LTKAYLHGGDE
+346 LTKAYLHAGDE
-357 PRLAFWRT
+357 PHLAFWRT
-365 ARGSEVDIVVEDQLR
+365 ARGSEVDIIVEDQLR

-386 KSGATPRPEMARGI
+386 KASATPRPDMARGI
-400 ADFTRL
+400 VEFGRSH
-406 LAATKAEGLRPSVQP
+406 AAGEAEGPRPSVQP

-426 AGERMVPLG
+426 AGDRVVSLG
-435 NGVTAL
+435 NGVTGL
-441 PLGSL
+441 PLRAL

>member
-1 MSPEYIQRSIEPVL
+1 MPFEYIRRSIEPVL
-15 EAAAAEFPAV
+15 EAAASEFPAV

-36 TVLKRLFGERYDYV
+36 TVLRRLFGERYEYV
-50 SLEALDT
+50 SMEALDT
-57 RALAVEDPR
+57 RALAAEDPR
-66 AFLRMH
+66 AFLRLH

-79 EVQQAPDLLPYI
+79 EVQQAAHLLPYI

-99 DVHGQYVLSG
+99 DLNGQFILSG

-135 SLREWCGEPW
+135 SLREWCGEPQ
-145 RPLPWQA
+145 RPLPWQG
-152 PPGGRVAASAA
+152 PAAAA
-163 PASSAA
+163 CP
-169 LAVPSAPSA
+169 
-178 PTARAARE
+178 
-186 RSELLSRPD
+186 ELLSRPD
-195 HLWQRLFRGLYPGLS
+195 ALWQLLFRGLYPGLRA
-210 GSPAP
+210 SPAP

-232 VRTVRQVGDLMTFQS
+232 VRTVRQVGDLMAFQS

-256 GQVLNMTG
+256 GQILNMTG

-287 QIIILPSYHANLG
+287 QIIVLQPYHANLG

-307 KVYFSDTGT
+307 KVYFTDTGT

-339 ESAVVAE
+339 ETAVVAE
-346 LTKAYLHGGDE
+346 LTKAYLHSGDE

-380 LYPVEV
+380 LYAIEVKDQWRICFSWRGGDAYDVEV
-386 KSGATPRPEMARGI
+386 TDHHSGEQYDREETLSGPSRRG
-400 ADFTRL
+400 
-406 LAATKAEGLRPSVQP
+406 AA
-421 GYVVY
+421 
-426 AGERMVPLG
+426 
-435 NGVTAL
+435 
-441 PLGSL
+441 

>member
-1 MSPEYIQRSIEPVL
+1 MPFEYIRRSIEPVL
-15 EAAAAEFPAV
+15 EAAATEFPAV

-36 TVLKRLFGERYDYV
+36 TVLKRLFGERFEYV
-50 SLEALDT
+50 SMEALDT
-57 RALAVEDPR
+57 RALAAEDPR
-66 AFLRMH
+66 AFLRLH

-79 EVQQAPDLLPYI
+79 EVQQAAHLLPYI

-99 DVHGQYVLSG
+99 DLNGQFILSG
-109 SQNLLLLQQVS
+109 SQNLLLLPQVS

-135 SLREWCGEPW
+135 SLREWCGEPQ
-145 RPLPWQA
+145 RPLPWQ
-152 PPGGRVAASAA
+152 GLAAAA
-163 PASSAA
+163 CP
-169 LAVPSAPSA
+169 
-178 PTARAARE
+178 
-186 RSELLSRPD
+186 ELLSRPD
-195 HLWQRLFRGLYPGLS
+195 ALWQLLFRGLYPGLRA
-210 GSPAP
+210 SPAP

-232 VRTVRQVGDLMTFQS
+232 VRTVRQVGDLMAFQS

-256 GQVLNMTG
+256 GQILNMTG

-287 QIIILPSYHANLG
+287 QIIVLQPYHANLG

-307 KVYFSDTGT
+307 KVYFTDTGT

-339 ESAVVAE
+339 ETAAVAE
-346 LTKAYLHGGDE
+346 LTKAYLHSGDE

-380 LYPVEV
+380 LYPIEV
-386 KSGATPRPEMARGI
+386 KASATPRPEMTRGI
-400 ADFTRL
+400 AELART
-406 LAATKAEGLRPSVQP
+406 LAATKAGGLRPSVQP

-426 AGERMVPLG
+426 AGDRVVPLG
-435 NGVTAL
+435 SGVTGL
-441 PLGSL
+441 PLGWL

>member
-1 MSPEYIQRSIEPVL
+1 MPFEYIRRSIEPVL
-15 EAAAAEFPAV
+15 ETAASEFPAV

-36 TVLKRLFGERYDYV
+36 TVLRRLFGKRFEYV

-57 RALAVEDPR
+57 RALAAEDPR
-66 AFLRMH
+66 SFLRLH

-79 EVQQAPDLLPYI
+79 ELQQAPHLLPYI

-99 DVHGQYVLSG
+99 DLNGQYILSG
-109 SQNLLLLQQVS
+109 SQNLLLLPQVS

-135 SLREWCGEPW
+135 SLREWCGEPR

-152 PPGGRVAASAA
+152 PPGGQAAA
-163 PASSAA
+163 PAAPATAA
-169 LAVPSAPSA
+169 CP
-178 PTARAARE
+178 
-186 RSELLSRPD
+186 ELLSRPD
-195 HLWQRLFRGLYPGLS
+195 DLWQRLFRGLYPGLDA
-210 GSPAP
+210 SPAP

-232 VRTVRQVGDLMTFQS
+232 VRSVRQVGDLMTFQS

-256 GQVLNMTG
+256 GQILNMTG
-264 IATELGL
+264 IASELGL
-271 TLNTVKA
+271 TINTVKA

-287 QIIILPSYHANLG
+287 QIIVLQPYHANLG

-307 KVYFSDTGT
+307 KVYFTDTGI

-339 ESAVVAE
+339 ETAVVAE
-346 LTKAYLHGGDE
+346 LTKAYLHCGDE

-380 LYPVEV
+380 LYPIEV
-386 KSGATPRPEMARGI
+386 KASATPRPEMARGI
-400 ADFTRL
+400 AELART

-426 AGERMVPLG
+426 AGDKVVPLG
-435 NGVTAL
+435 SGVTGL

>member
-1 MSPEYIQRSIEPVL
+1 MPFEYIRRSIEPVL
-15 EAAAAEFPAV
+15 EAAASEFPAV

-36 TVLKRLFGERYDYV
+36 TVLRRLFGERYEYV
-50 SLEALDT
+50 SMEALDT
-57 RALAVEDPR
+57 RALAAEDPR
-66 AFLRMH
+66 AFLRLH

-79 EVQQAPDLLPYI
+79 EVQQAAHLLPYI

-99 DVHGQYVLSG
+99 DLNGQFILSG

-135 SLREWCGEPW
+135 SLREWCGEPQ
-145 RPLPWQA
+145 RPLPWQG
-152 PPGGRVAASAA
+152 PAAAA
-163 PASSAA
+163 CP
-169 LAVPSAPSA
+169 
-178 PTARAARE
+178 
-186 RSELLSRPD
+186 ELLSRPD
-195 HLWQRLFRGLYPGLS
+195 ALWQLLFRGLYPGLRA
-210 GSPAP
+210 SPAP

-232 VRTVRQVGDLMTFQS
+232 VRTVRQVGDLMAFQS

-256 GQVLNMTG
+256 GQILNMTG

-287 QIIILPSYHANLG
+287 QIIVLQPYHANLG

-307 KVYFSDTGT
+307 KVYFTDTGT

-339 ESAVVAE
+339 ETAVVAE
-346 LTKAYLHGGDE
+346 LTKAYLHSGDE

-380 LYPVEV
+380 LYAIEV
-386 KSGATPRPEMARGI
+386 KASATPRPEMARGI
-400 ADFTRL
+400 AEFARA
-406 LAATKAEGLRPSVQP
+406 LAATKAGGLRPSVQP

-426 AGERMVPLG
+426 AGNRVVPLG
-435 NGVTAL
+435 RDVTGL
-441 PLGSL
+441 PLGWL

>member
-1 MSPEYIQRSIEPVL
+1 MCPDNYIQRTIEPIL
-15 EAAAAEFPAV
+15 QAAATEFPAV

-36 TVLKRLFGERYDYV
+36 TVLRRLFGERYEYV
-50 SLEALDT
+50 SMEALDT
-57 RALAVEDPR
+57 RALAAEDPR
-66 AFLRMH
+66 AFLRLH

-79 EVQQAPDLLPYI
+79 EVQQAPHLLPYI
-91 QELIEERR
+91 QESIEERR
-99 DVHGQYVLSG
+99 DLNGQYILSG
-109 SQNLLLLQQVS
+109 SRNLLLLQQVS

-135 SLREWCGEPW
+135 SLREWCGEPR
-145 RPLPWQA
+145 RPLPWQG
-152 PPGGRVAASAA
+152 PAA
-163 PASSAA
+163 PAC
-169 LAVPSAPSA
+169 PD
-178 PTARAARE
+178 
-186 RSELLSRPD
+186 LLSRPD
-195 HLWQRLFRGLYPGLS
+195 DLWQLLFRGLYPGLS
-210 GSPAP
+210 ASPAP

-256 GQVLNMTG
+256 GQILNMTG

-271 TLNTVKA
+271 ALNTVKA
-278 WISVLLTSY
+278 WISLLLTSY
-287 QIIILPSYHANLG
+287 QIIVLQPYHANLG

-307 KVYFSDTGT
+307 KVYFTDTGT

-339 ESAVVAE
+339 ETAAVAE
-346 LTKAYLHGGDE
+346 LTKAYLHSGDE

-380 LYPVEV
+380 LYPIEV
-386 KSGATPRPEMARGI
+386 KASATPRPEMARGVKE
-400 ADFTRL
+400 FVRT
-406 LAATKAEGLRPSVQP
+406 LAATKAEGLRPAVQP

-426 AGERMVPLG
+426 AGDRVVPLG
-435 NGVTAL
+435 GGVTGL

>member
-1 MSPEYIQRSIEPVL
+1 MPFEYIRRSIEPVL
-15 EAAAAEFPAV
+15 EAAATEFPAV

-36 TVLKRLFGERYDYV
+36 TVLKRLFGERFEYV
-50 SLEALDT
+50 SMEALDT
-57 RALAVEDPR
+57 RALAAEDPR
-66 AFLRMH
+66 AFLRLH

-79 EVQQAPDLLPYI
+79 EVQQAAHLLPYI

-99 DVHGQYVLSG
+99 DLNGQFILSG

-135 SLREWCGEPW
+135 SLREWCGEPQ
-145 RPLPWQA
+145 RPLPWQ
-152 PPGGRVAASAA
+152 GLAAAA
-163 PASSAA
+163 CP
-169 LAVPSAPSA
+169 
-178 PTARAARE
+178 
-186 RSELLSRPD
+186 ELLSRPD
-195 HLWQRLFRGLYPGLS
+195 DLWQLLFRGLYPGLRA
-210 GSPAP
+210 SPAP

-232 VRTVRQVGDLMTFQS
+232 VRTVRQVGDLMAFQS

-256 GQVLNMTG
+256 GQILNMTG

-287 QIIILPSYHANLG
+287 QIIVLQPYHANLG

-307 KVYFSDTGT
+307 KVYFTDTGT

-339 ESAVVAE
+339 ETAVVAE
-346 LTKAYLHGGDE
+346 LTKAYLHSGDE

-380 LYPVEV
+380 LYPIEV
-386 KSGATPRPEMARGI
+386 KASATPRPEMTRGI
-400 ADFTRL
+400 AELART
-406 LAATKAEGLRPSVQP
+406 LAATKAQGLRPSVQP

-426 AGERMVPLG
+426 AGDRVVPLG
-435 NGVTAL
+435 SGVTGL
-441 PLGSL
+441 PLGWL

>member
-1 MSPEYIQRSIEPVL
+1 MCPEYIQRSIEPVL
-15 EAAAAEFPAV
+15 EAAASEFPAV

-36 TVLKRLFGERYDYV
+36 TVLKRLFSERHDYV

-66 AFLRMH
+66 AFLRLH
-72 KPPVILD
+72 RPPVILD
-79 EVQQAPDLLPYI
+79 EVQQAPHLLPYI

-99 DVHGQYVLSG
+99 DLNGQYILSG

-135 SLREWCGEPW
+135 SLREWCGEPR
-145 RPLPWQA
+145 RPLPWQT
-152 PPGGRVAASAA
+152 PPGGQADSLVA
-163 PASSAA
+163 PAC
-169 LAVPSAPSA
+169 P
-178 PTARAARE
+178 
-186 RSELLSRPD
+186 ELLSRPD
-195 HLWQRLFRGLYPGLS
+195 DLWRLLFRGLYPGL
-210 GSPAP
+210 GVSPAP

-256 GQVLNMTG
+256 GQILNMTG

-287 QIIILPSYHANLG
+287 QIVVLPPYHANLG

-307 KVYFSDTGT
+307 KVYFTDTGT

-324 DPLHAMQG
+324 EPLHAMQG
-332 PMAGAIM
+332 PMASAIM
-339 ESAVVAE
+339 ETAVVAE
-346 LTKAYLHGGDE
+346 LTKAYLHSGDE

-365 ARGSEVDIVVEDQLR
+365 ARGSR
-380 LYPVEV
+380 STSSWRTSSPVIHRSRGERH
-386 KSGATPRPEMARGI
+386 AAAEMARGI
-400 ADFTRL
+400 AELAGALVAAQGRRSRRRGTGGTRVRR
-406 LAATKAEGLRPSVQP
+406 RPS
-421 GYVVY
+421 G
-426 AGERMVPLG
+426 AACR
-435 NGVTAL
+435 GVT
-441 PLGSL
+441 GSSAGVA

>member
-1 MSPEYIQRSIEPVL
+1 MSSEYIQRSIEPVL
-15 EAAAAEFPAV
+15 ETAASQFPAV

-36 TVLKRLFGERYDYV
+36 TVLRRLFGERYEYV
-50 SLEALDT
+50 SMEALDT
-57 RALAVEDPR
+57 RALAAEDPR
-66 AFLRMH
+66 AFLRLH
-72 KPPVILD
+72 RPPVILD
-79 EVQQAPDLLPYI
+79 EVQQAPHLLPYI

-99 DVHGQYVLSG
+99 ELNGQFILSG

-120 ESLAGRAAIL
+120 ESMAGRAAIL

-135 SLREWCGEPW
+135 SLREWCGEPR

-152 PPGGRVAASAA
+152 APGGPTDPPSAA
-163 PASSAA
+163 ACP
-169 LAVPSAPSA
+169 
-178 PTARAARE
+178 
-186 RSELLSRPD
+186 ELLSRPD
-195 HLWQRLFRGLYPGLS
+195 GLWRLLFRGLYPGLS
-210 GSPAP
+210 ASPAP

-232 VRTVRQVGDLMTFQS
+232 VRTVRRVGDLMTFQS

-256 GQVLNMTG
+256 GQILNMTG

-287 QIIILPSYHANLG
+287 QIIVLQPYHANLG

-307 KVYFSDTGT
+307 KVYFTDTGT

-332 PMAGAIM
+332 PMAGAIV
-339 ESAVVAE
+339 ETAVVAE
-346 LTKAYLHGGDE
+346 LTKAYLHSGDE

-365 ARGSEVDIVVEDQLR
+365 ARGSEVDIVVEDQLC
-380 LYPVEV
+380 LYPIEV
-386 KSGATPRPEMARGI
+386 KATATPRPEMARGI
-400 ADFTRL
+400 AEFVRT
-406 LAATKAEGLRPSVQP
+406 LAATKAEGLRPSLRP

-426 AGERMVPLG
+426 AGDRVVPLG
-435 NGVTAL
+435 GGVTGLA
-441 PLGSL
+441 LGSL

>member
-1 MSPEYIQRSIEPVL
+1 MCPDNYIQRTIEPIL
-15 EAAAAEFPAV
+15 QAAATEFPAV

-36 TVLKRLFGERYDYV
+36 TVLRRLFGERYEYV
-50 SLEALDT
+50 SMEALDT
-57 RALAVEDPR
+57 RALAAEDPR
-66 AFLRMH
+66 AFLRLH

-79 EVQQAPDLLPYI
+79 EVQQAPHLLPYI
-91 QELIEERR
+91 QESIEERR
-99 DVHGQYVLSG
+99 DLNGQYILSG

-135 SLREWCGEPW
+135 SLREWCGEPR
-145 RPLPWQA
+145 RPLPWQG
-152 PPGGRVAASAA
+152 PAAAA
-163 PASSAA
+163 CPD
-169 LAVPSAPSA
+169 
-178 PTARAARE
+178 
-186 RSELLSRPD
+186 LLSRPD
-195 HLWQRLFRGLYPGLS
+195 DLWQLLFRGLYPGLS
-210 GSPAP
+210 ASPAP

-256 GQVLNMTG
+256 GQILNMTG

-271 TLNTVKA
+271 ALNTVKA
-278 WISVLLTSY
+278 WISLLLTSY
-287 QIIILPSYHANLG
+287 QIIVLQPYHANLG

-307 KVYFSDTGT
+307 KVYFTDTGT

-339 ESAVVAE
+339 ETAAVAE
-346 LTKAYLHGGDE
+346 LTKAYLHSGDE

-380 LYPVEV
+380 LYPIEV
-386 KSGATPRPEMARGI
+386 KASATPRPEMARGVKE
-400 ADFTRL
+400 FVRT
-406 LAATKAEGLRPSVQP
+406 LAATKAEGLRPAVQP

-426 AGERMVPLG
+426 AGDRVVPLG
-435 NGVTAL
+435 GGVTGL

>member
-1 MSPEYIQRSIEPVL
+1 MPFEYIQRSIEPVL
-15 EAAAAEFPAV
+15 EAAASEFPAV

-36 TVLKRLFGERYDYV
+36 TVLKRLFGERFEYV
-50 SLEALDT
+50 SMEALDT
-57 RALAVEDPR
+57 RALAAEDPR
-66 AFLRMH
+66 AFLRLH

-79 EVQQAPDLLPYI
+79 EVQQAAHLLPYI

-99 DVHGQYVLSG
+99 DLNGQFILSG

-135 SLREWCGEPW
+135 SLREWCGEPQ
-145 RPLPWQA
+145 RPLPWQ
-152 PPGGRVAASAA
+152 GLAAAA
-163 PASSAA
+163 CP
-169 LAVPSAPSA
+169 
-178 PTARAARE
+178 
-186 RSELLSRPD
+186 ELLSRPD
-195 HLWQRLFRGLYPGLS
+195 ALWQRLFRGLYPGLRA
-210 GSPAP
+210 SPAP

-232 VRTVRQVGDLMTFQS
+232 VRTVRQVGDLMAFQS

-256 GQVLNMTG
+256 GQILNMTG

-287 QIIILPSYHANLG
+287 QIIVLQPYHANLG

-307 KVYFSDTGT
+307 KVYFTDTGT

-339 ESAVVAE
+339 ETAVVAE
-346 LTKAYLHGGDE
+346 LTKAYLHSGDE

-380 LYPVEV
+380 LYPIEV
-386 KSGATPRPEMARGI
+386 KASATPRPEMARGI
-400 ADFTRL
+400 AELART
-406 LAATKAEGLRPSVQP
+406 LAATKAGGLRPSVQP

-426 AGERMVPLG
+426 AGDRVVPLG
-435 NGVTAL
+435 SGVTGL